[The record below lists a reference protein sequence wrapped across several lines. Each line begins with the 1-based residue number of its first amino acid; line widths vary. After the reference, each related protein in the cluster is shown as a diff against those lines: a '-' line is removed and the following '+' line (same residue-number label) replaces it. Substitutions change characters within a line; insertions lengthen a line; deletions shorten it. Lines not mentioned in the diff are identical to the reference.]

1 MFKSHGADRE
11 HFMFQ
16 ELTEKPWCWNQT
28 RAEMSRGWPTQS
40 WRRFVAFVLR
50 PVERLKGLSKGVTRE
65 KKTHLHFGI
74 KTPGLV
80 WRARAVEIT

>member
-1 MFKSHGADRE
+1 
-11 HFMFQ
+11 MFQ

-65 KKTHLHFGI
+65 KKNPPAFWNKNPWFGVESKGCGDHLENHYR
-74 KTPGLV
+74 KL
-80 WRARAVEIT
+80 